1 MKGVFWNIRGLNR
14 FGRNLSLGSIIR
26 DNGLDFMG
34 VQETKKE
41 EFIPSFLK
49 NLITPATFQWHFLP
63 AKRTAGGILLGVRE
77 SLGVSNVS
85 ILKYCVSCMLMDKR
99 KNFSWKLVVVYAPPP
114 YDEGKVEFIDELH
127 SVLASW

>member
-49 NLITPATFQWHFLP
+49 NLITPATFQWHFLS
-63 AKRTAGGILLGVRE
+63 AKRTAGGILLGVRK

-99 KNFSWKLVVVYAPPP
+99 KNFSWRLVVVYGPP
-114 YDEGKVEFIDELH
+114 L
-127 SVLASW
+127 